1 MESLLYKP
9 TDGDLILDWQKL
21 WLPEHRKRLI
31 EWLAG
36 ERIVPIT
43 IDMALT
49 RACNYKC
56 GYCYAIL
63 QAQAN
68 DTKKMLSLD
77 VIYRFLDDASE
88 MGIKAISFVSDGES
102 TCSPHLYD
110 AILRGYNNGL
120 SMALG
125 TAGYLLKD
133 ERLEE
138 ILPALTYLRFNMSAG
153 VPSRYSKIHGVPK
166 DYFHKVVNTVIKA
179 VDIKRKKGLDVT
191 IGLQMVLL
199 PKYKDQI
206 LPLSHL
212 GKVLDVDYFV
222 VKHCSDN
229 EKGSLG
235 VDYSAYYEPEL
246 MALLDAAEALSS
258 DVYTVK
264 AKRSKIF
271 SDGKRSYSRCYG
283 PPFFLQFSGS
293 GLVAPCG
300 MLFGKEYKK
309 YHIGNIAEKSFK
321 EIWQS
326 DRYWEVINLLSSD
339 KFDPQKMC
347 GCLCIQHKVNE
358 FLWSLKN
365 GEQKEI
371 LAKCDEIDDSGLI
384 HRNFL

>member
-1 MESLLYKP
+1 MKSN
-9 TDGDLILDWQKL
+9 TDLDSNLILDGHKL
-21 WLPEHRKRLI
+21 WLPEHRDRL
-31 EWLAG
+31 EAWQMG

-49 RACNYKC
+49 RSCNYRC
-56 GYCYAIL
+56 EYCYATL
-63 QAQAN
+63 QDN
-68 DTKKMLSLD
+68 DIKKMTLD

-88 MGIKAISFVSDGES
+88 MGVKAISFVSDGES

-110 AILRGYNNGL
+110 AILRGHNNGL

-153 VPSRYSKIHGVPK
+153 VPSRYSEIHGVPK
-166 DYFHKVVNTVIKA
+166 DYFNKVVNTVIKA
-179 VDIKRKKGLDVT
+179 VDIKRKKSLGVT

-199 PKYKDQI
+199 SKYKDQI
-206 LPLSHL
+206 IPLSHL
-212 GKVLDVDYFV
+212 GKVLGVDYLV
-222 VKHCSDN
+222 LKHCSDDQ
-229 EKGSLG
+229 KGSLG
-235 VDYSAYYEPEL
+235 VDFSSYHEPDI
-246 MALLDAAEALSS
+246 MALLDSAEALSS
-258 DVYTVK
+258 DSYTVK

-271 SDGKRSYSRCYG
+271 SDGKRCYSRCYG

-326 DRYWEVINLLSSD
+326 DRYWEVLNILSSGR
-339 KFDPQKMC
+339 FDAQTMC
-347 GCLCIQHKVNE
+347 GCLCIQHKINE
-358 FLWSLKN
+358 FLWSLKEGN
-365 GEQKEI
+365 SGRIIEE
-371 LAKCDEIDDSGLI
+371 CDKIDSFGLI